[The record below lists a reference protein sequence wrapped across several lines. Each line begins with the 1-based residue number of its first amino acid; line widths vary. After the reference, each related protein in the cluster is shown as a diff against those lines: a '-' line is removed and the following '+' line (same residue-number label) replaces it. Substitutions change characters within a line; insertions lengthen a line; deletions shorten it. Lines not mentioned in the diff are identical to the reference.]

1 VNLHHQPCICLSASS
16 STTHWLAGHS
26 SSAGS
31 VTSSSHALTV
41 DGLSSKRPL
50 ADKRPDII
58 SLDHACEFGLTLQ
71 PSDQHPFLPYA
82 RIWWL
87 RPWTLLEERPTSASA
102 ERRQEG
108 GQDAFLFR
116 SRPSLR
122 FFTSSTSA
130 IVAPICRWSAI
141 LASVSV
147 VDIGHWRGLSV
158 LNVSHRCGC
167 HRPRRWPLLQLQSSP
182 ISFSTLAVVVVVAVI
197 NVGHHCGRCRRQ
209 HQLVHLQSHCCY

>member
-1 VNLHHQPCICLSASS
+1 
-16 STTHWLAGHS
+16 
-26 SSAGS
+26 
-31 VTSSSHALTV
+31 
-41 DGLSSKRPL
+41 
-50 ADKRPDII
+50 
-58 SLDHACEFGLTLQ
+58 
-71 PSDQHPFLPYA
+71 
-82 RIWWL
+82 
-87 RPWTLLEERPTSASA
+87 
-102 ERRQEG
+102 
-108 GQDAFLFR
+108 
-116 SRPSLR
+116 LR

-182 ISFSTLAVVVVVAVI
+182 ISFSTLAIVVVVAVI

-209 HQLVHLQSHCCY
+209 HQLVHLQSHCCYWRVVHILVKLIVISIDRNCDVFPIVEYYIKTDDGQTLNWDMYHLYFNKNLLWEIRNRFRRFRTELRLKERIVSYLSCESFFYLWIILAKTFSEKSFQTLSDSGCPCGHFALTA